1 MASKN
6 QTQSLQGNKIRHSD
20 LARHYREIG
29 IRAVAA
35 AGGQGVASRQS
46 FGKTTAKTNIAQRRN
61 LMNNDTASKAERETR
76 EMMET
81 GADAIRGVQEGLSS
95 AMENVRDLNIRL
107 IDMARASTDAVFDFA
122 HAVARAKK
130 PSDFAEAWTTHATK
144 QFDMLT
150 KQAGELTA
158 LSQRFTN
165 ATVETVT
172 RRAKQ

>member
-1 MASKN
+1 
-6 QTQSLQGNKIRHSD
+6 
-20 LARHYREIG
+20 
-29 IRAVAA
+29 
-35 AGGQGVASRQS
+35 
-46 FGKTTAKTNIAQRRN
+46 
-61 LMNNDTASKAERETR
+61 MNNDTASKAERETR

-95 AMENVRDLNIRL
+95 AMENVRDLNIKTDL
-107 IDMARASTDAVFDFA
+107 TWLGPSTDAAFDFA

>member
-1 MASKN
+1 
-6 QTQSLQGNKIRHSD
+6 
-20 LARHYREIG
+20 
-29 IRAVAA
+29 
-35 AGGQGVASRQS
+35 
-46 FGKTTAKTNIAQRRN
+46 
-61 LMNNDTASKAERETR
+61 
-76 EMMET
+76 MET

-107 IDMARASTDAVFDFA
+107 IDMAGASTDVAFDFA
-122 HAVARAKK
+122 NAVARAKK
-130 PSDFAEAWTTHATK
+130 SSDFVEAWTTHATK

>member
-1 MASKN
+1 MSSKN
-6 QTQSLQGNKIRHSD
+6 QTQTLQGNKIKHSD

-35 AGGQGVASRQS
+35 AGGVASRQS
-46 FGKTTAKTNIAQRRN
+46 FGKTAAKRKIVQRRN

-107 IDMARASTDAVFDFA
+107 IDMARASTDVAFDFA
-122 HAVARAKK
+122 NAVAQAKK
-130 PSDFAEAWTTHATK
+130 PSDFVQAWTTHATE

-150 KQAGELTA
+150 KQAGGFTA
-158 LSQRFTN
+158 L
-165 ATVETVT
+165 
-172 RRAKQ
+172 